1 MLTPLEL
8 VQAHTKYGVKCEC
21 GEYLLKRANGFM
33 SERDAWEKH
42 FAEVLQEEYAL

>member
-1 MLTPLEL
+1 MSPLEL

-21 GEYLLKRANGFM
+21 GEYLLKRADGYM

-42 FAEVLQEEYAL
+42 FAGIMEREYSL